1 MLRMDAVGDG
11 AGQPRQV
18 PEHVPLRASESEA
31 GAERAGAEE
40 AGAEQPGA
48 GTGLRRNRDWRA
60 LWFGQAVSVLGDN
73 IFDITV
79 VLWVGTVI
87 ARGASWAPVAV
98 GAVLIAAML
107 PVLLL
112 GPIAGVFAD
121 RWDHRR
127 TMLSTDLI
135 RTVLTLT
142 LLTVP
147 LSGDALPRA
156 VQLAFVYTVV
166 ALNAAA
172 AQFFSP
178 ARFALI
184 ARTVPPA
191 DRAQA
196 SSLTQAS
203 SSLAAVIGPPLAAP
217 LLYTVGVRWALV
229 ANAASF
235 AVSFLAVRRVRGTG
249 VLDPEEAADRRTAA
263 LLQGVMTDFREGLRA
278 FAGSRVLV
286 AVCSATAVAMV
297 GVGALNV
304 LDVFFVSDNLHAQ
317 AKWLGFLGAAFG
329 LGSVLG
335 ALLNGP
341 VARRIG
347 VRNVFWLGL
356 VVAGVLM
363 LAYSRVSSLAWAVPL
378 LFLAGLPISA
388 INAVLGPLIMDSTP
402 RELLGRVIA
411 LINPAIQLA
420 SVLSMALATVL
431 TSTVLLHF
439 HASVL
444 GVHLG
449 PIDTVF
455 GVAALLMVAA
465 GLLALRTL
473 RPAPP
478 AQG

>member
-1 MLRMDAVGDG
+1 M
-11 AGQPRQV
+11 
-18 PEHVPLRASESEA
+18 PLRASESEA
-31 GAERAGAEE
+31 GAERAGP
-40 AGAEQPGA
+40 EQPGA

-121 RWDHRR
+121 RWNHRR

-229 ANAASF
+229 ANAGSF
-235 AVSFLAVRRVRGTG
+235 AVSFLAVRRVQGAG
-249 VLDPEEAADRRTAA
+249 DLDPEVADRRTAA
-263 LLQGVMTDFREGLRA
+263 LFQGVMTDFREGVRA